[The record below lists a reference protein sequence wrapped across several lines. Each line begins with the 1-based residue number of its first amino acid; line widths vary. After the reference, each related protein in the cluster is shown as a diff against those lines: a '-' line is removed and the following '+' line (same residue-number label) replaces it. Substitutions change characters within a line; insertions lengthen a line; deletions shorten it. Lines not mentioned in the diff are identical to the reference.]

1 MDRRQIIS
9 NQIVRRK
16 KLSNWIFD
24 TSSDSILPSQQQRLA
39 SAKCESEISK
49 EVAFQTSGPQVST
62 PVSLNLSRSG
72 KISESE
78 VPNIVHE
85 SKSGRITNDVT
96 NGQKTIHGK
105 FVKFFFSFLRMPL
118 ILDT

>member
-39 SAKCESEISK
+39 SATCGSKISK

-62 PVSLNLSRSG
+62 TVSLNLSRSEEL
-72 KISESE
+72 SESE
-78 VPNIVHE
+78 VPKIVHE
-85 SKSGRITNDVT
+85 SRSGRITNDVT
-96 NGQKTIHGK
+96 NGQKTIDGK
-105 FVKFFFSFLRMPL
+105 FVN
-118 ILDT
+118 